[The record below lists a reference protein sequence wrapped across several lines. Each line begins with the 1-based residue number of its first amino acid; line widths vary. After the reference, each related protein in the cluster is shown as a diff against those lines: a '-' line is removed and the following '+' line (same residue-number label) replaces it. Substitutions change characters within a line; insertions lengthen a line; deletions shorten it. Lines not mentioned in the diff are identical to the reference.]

1 MEFFLTLTIFMKE
14 QFKIFI
20 IFADSWTIS
29 CIVGPTNKNF
39 EAYFIILLHIQ
50 LQEVIFNQ
58 SVKSASKNI
67 EKWLRYRLSC
77 KISRNWYNFGT
88 VPNLAVFG
96 L

>member
-1 MEFFLTLTIFMKE
+1 MKE
-14 QFKIFI
+14 QLKYFS
-20 IFADSWTIS
+20 IFADFWVIS
-29 CIVGPTNKNF
+29 CISGPTYKNF
-39 EAYFIILLHIQ
+39 ETYFIILLHIQ
-50 LQEVIFNQ
+50 LQKVIFNQ

-77 KISRNWYNFGT
+77 KISLNWYNFGT

>member
-1 MEFFLTLTIFMKE
+1 MNLSNGKLFLTLTIFMKE
-14 QFKIFI
+14 QFKNFS
-20 IFADSWTIS
+20 IFADFWAIS
-29 CIVGPTNKNF
+29 CIVGPIKKNF

-77 KISRNWYNFGT
+77 KISLN
-88 VPNLAVFG
+88 
-96 L
+96 

>member
-1 MEFFLTLTIFMKE
+1 MNLSNGKLFLTLTIFMKE
-14 QFKIFI
+14 QFKIFS
-20 IFADSWTIS
+20 IFADFWAIS
-29 CIVGPTNKNF
+29 CIVGSIKKIF

-77 KISRNWYNFGT
+77 KISLN
-88 VPNLAVFG
+88 
-96 L
+96 